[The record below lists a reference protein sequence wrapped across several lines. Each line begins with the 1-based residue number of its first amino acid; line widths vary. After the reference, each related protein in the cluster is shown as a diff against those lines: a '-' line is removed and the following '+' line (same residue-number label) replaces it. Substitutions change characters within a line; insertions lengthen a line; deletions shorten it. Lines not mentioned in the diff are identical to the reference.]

1 MKHNDKSQFNN
12 AFVYHTF
19 TYDPP
24 KHVFKVLLCY
34 SSMDTSNFQFQIR
47 ILKSFQSQE

>member
-1 MKHNDKSQFNN
+1 MKHNDKNQLNN

-24 KHVFKVLLCY
+24 KYVFKV
-34 SSMDTSNFQFQIR
+34 
-47 ILKSFQSQE
+47 

>member
-12 AFVYHTF
+12 AFVYHIF

-24 KHVFKVLLCY
+24 KYVFRV
-34 SSMDTSNFQFQIR
+34 
-47 ILKSFQSQE
+47 